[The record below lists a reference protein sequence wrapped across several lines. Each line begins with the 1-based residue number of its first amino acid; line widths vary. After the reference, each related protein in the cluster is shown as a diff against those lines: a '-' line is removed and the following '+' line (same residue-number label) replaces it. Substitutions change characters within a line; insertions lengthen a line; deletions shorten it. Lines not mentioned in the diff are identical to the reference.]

1 MEIFVHF
8 DTFGT
13 AFPNNANQQN
23 VIANGKNVHPRKL
36 KPQMKTKKLILQ
48 FIISF
53 LLSTITVLGQ
63 TSSNKIEEVPYIE
76 VAGISELEVIPDEI
90 YIGIIIRERYVN
102 KEKITIEEQ
111 EAMLLKALK
120 QIGLDLTNLFLSDA
134 NSNYVRIRWQKN
146 DVLTKKEYS
155 LKVSNATEVSQVL
168 NELEKIEINEAFISK
183 VNHSKIDSLKK
194 EVRIQAIRS
203 AKEKAD
209 YLLKEIGEETGK
221 PIVISENKLN
231 NYAGGIEMELKSLPG
246 VVGSNDYQTKMKAED
261 TYLQFQKIKL
271 VSNIYVKFSI
281 K

>member
-1 MEIFVHF
+1 
-8 DTFGT
+8 
-13 AFPNNANQQN
+13 
-23 VIANGKNVHPRKL
+23 
-36 KPQMKTKKLILQ
+36 MKTKKLILQ

-90 YIGIIIRERYVN
+90 YIGIIIRERHVN

-120 QIGLDLTNLFLSDA
+120 QIDLDLTNLFLSDA

-231 NYAGGIEMELKSLPG
+231 NYSEGIEMELKSLPG
-246 VVGSNDYQTKMKAED
+246 FVGSNDYLTKLKAED

>member
-1 MEIFVHF
+1 MLKFTLAFV
-8 DTFGT
+8 
-13 AFPNNANQQN
+13 
-23 VIANGKNVHPRKL
+23 
-36 KPQMKTKKLILQ
+36 
-48 FIISF
+48 
-53 LLSTITVLGQ
+53 LSTIIALGQ

-76 VAGISELEVIPDEI
+76 VTGISELEVIPDEI
-90 YIGIIIRERYVN
+90 YIGIIIREKYVN
-102 KEKITIEEQ
+102 KVKISIEEQ
-111 EAMLLKALK
+111 EALLLNALK
-120 QIGLDLTNLFLSDA
+120 QLNLDLTNLSLTDA

-155 LKVSNATEVSQVL
+155 LKVSNANEVSQVL

-194 EVRIQAIRS
+194 EVRIHAIRS
-203 AKEKAD
+203 AKEKAN

-221 PIVISENKLN
+221 PIIISENKLN
-231 NYAGGIEMELKSLPG
+231 NYAGGIEMDLKSLPG
-246 VVGSNDYQTKMKAED
+246 VVGSNDYMTKMKAED